1 MVNLVLIGPPGS
13 GKGTQAERLVA
24 EFSLLHLSTGDLL
37 RDAIKAGTPLGKA
50 AQIAVDSGELVPDE
64 VVIGLVEAS
73 LLDRKPGQG
82 FILDGFPRTEPQAL
96 ALETLLHRLD
106 ESLDHVVVFEISA
119 GLLRERIALRASQS
133 AEAGSAVRTDDTA
146 QVLEKR
152 ILEFERATAALM
164 PFYERRG
171 LLRRIDARMPIGAVT
186 ENILRIVKREDV

>member
-1 MVNLVLIGPPGS
+1 MVNLVLIGPPGA

-37 RDAIKAGTPLGKA
+37 RDAIKAGTPFGKA

-119 GLLRERIALRASQS
+119 GLLQERIALRASQS

>member
-1 MVNLVLIGPPGS
+1 M
-13 GKGTQAERLVA
+13 
-24 EFSLLHLSTGDLL
+24 LLH
-37 RDAIKAGTPLGKA
+37 
-50 AQIAVDSGELVPDE
+50 
-64 VVIGLVEAS
+64 
-73 LLDRKPGQG
+73 
-82 FILDGFPRTEPQAL
+82 
-96 ALETLLHRLD
+96 HLD

-119 GLLRERIALRASQS
+119 GLLQERIALRASQS